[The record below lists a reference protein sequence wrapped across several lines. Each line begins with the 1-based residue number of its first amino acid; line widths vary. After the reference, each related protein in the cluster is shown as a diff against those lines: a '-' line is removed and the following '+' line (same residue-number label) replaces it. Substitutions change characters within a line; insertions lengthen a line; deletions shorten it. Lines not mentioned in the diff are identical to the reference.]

1 MPGLQR
7 MTRAKRIL
15 FGVVLAGMVVFGGRF
30 AEARTWVSSREYTV
44 SENEDGGYTLNI
56 AIETRYLGFTWDGFF
71 PKQRSTHEIRLVGR
85 GFNRQLYKMD
95 KVHGWGD
102 IGDLRWAY
110 VDLEKKEIYINAYDI
125 RSPDSLVPT
134 TLNGCYKIKGHE
146 ARKDAAPAAGA
157 TKVVTLP
164 GGEGMEMVWCPAG
177 TFTMGSP
184 KEEEGRDQFGED
196 QMQVT
201 LSKGFWMAK
210 TEVTQ
215 RQWESVMGNNPS
227 WRKGD
232 DLPVDGVSW
241 VAALWFCRKAGM
253 QLPTE
258 AQWEYA
264 CRAGST
270 GAYAGNLDS
279 MAWYVGNSGG
289 TPHPVGQKRPNAW
302 GLHDMHGNVLEWCAD
317 WSECRMDTTAVTD
330 PTGPASGTGRVLR
343 GGSWVC
349 DAEHCRSAWSGI
361 MNEPEYS
368 VRTLGFRPVMGGP

>member
-1 MPGLQR
+1 MR
-7 MTRAKRIL
+7 ERRRVL
-15 FGVVLAGMVVFGGRF
+15 FWAVLAVVAAFGGGF
-30 AEARTWVSSREYTV
+30 AEAKTWVSSREYTV

-71 PKQRSTHEIRLVGR
+71 PKQRSAHEIRLVGR

-146 ARKDAAPAAGA
+146 APKEAAPAAGT
-157 TKVVTLP
+157 TKTVTLP
-164 GGEGMEMVWCPAG
+164 GGAEMEMVWCPAG
-177 TFTMGSP
+177 MFTMGSP
-184 KEEEGRDQFGED
+184 KEEEGRHPFGED
-196 QMQVT
+196 QRRVR

-232 DLPVDGVSW
+232 DLPVDCVSW
-241 VAALWFCRKAGM
+241 VDAREFCRRAGM

-258 AQWEYA
+258 AQWEYS

-270 GAYAGNLDS
+270 GAYAGELDS
-279 MAWYVGNSGG
+279 MAWHVGNSGG
-289 TPHPVGQKRPNAW
+289 TLHPVGQKRPNAW
-302 GLHDMHGNVLEWCAD
+302 GLFDMHGNAMEWCAD
-317 WSECRMDTTAVTD
+317 WGGRGTELSPVTD
-330 PTGPASGTGRVLR
+330 PTGPASGTGKLLR
-343 GGSWVC
+343 GGWVIS
-349 DAEHCRSAWSGI
+349 DARDCRSAWRGG

-368 VRTLGFRPVMGGP
+368 VRGLGFRPVMDGP